1 MLKLCANSAEIS
13 KLAQTKSYVLP
24 SLHCRWTMINW
35 DRRWQKQRREKK
47 SWRVSWLKW
56 GSQQGLLTNGA
67 KSFLTTYAKTTSG
80 STAYRNITPAS
91 LGNLRPQ
98 RSVRRRSWA
107 SSGTSS
113 DSTSRRRTPKWC
125 IVWAGNNKRAL
136 PTWSV
141 CVLCQGETGTWL
153 FIAARNCM
161 KLEPLLLKTCC
172 PADMHCS
179 VMLQLTPRC
188 VSWCG
193 QWMRKSTC
201 RLRMTGLYR

>member
-1 MLKLCANSAEIS
+1 MLKLCANNAEIS

-47 SWRVSWLKW
+47 SWRVSWQKW

-91 LGNLRPQ
+91 LGKLRPQ

-107 SSGTSS
+107 SSGTSF
-113 DSTSRRRTPKWC
+113 DSTSRRRTPKRYAYLSVTYGQHDNYTDIYDGKMAYC
-125 IVWAGNNKRAL
+125 CQKVWGNKHKNNNK
-136 PTWSV
+136 TNKKWEE
-141 CVLCQGETGTWL
+141 GG
-153 FIAARNCM
+153 
-161 KLEPLLLKTCC
+161 
-172 PADMHCS
+172 
-179 VMLQLTPRC
+179 
-188 VSWCG
+188 G
-193 QWMRKSTC
+193 
-201 RLRMTGLYR
+201 GL